1 MCVEDFLPIIIPA
14 VLIQVGMQAYFV
26 NRCWKD
32 PKLSGKQKA
41 FFIPLI
47 ILFNLFGASIY
58 LFLSERNT
66 KEPEKLDYYVS
77 SDVGSRMSVFILM
90 LIAFEGLSINII
102 INGINS
108 QYQDAVIATLSAIL
122 ILAIINGFLPVK
134 KSKLLY
140 YALPAMMIL
149 LAITVNYLEF
159 TMNSRFIVLAVL
171 ATVIN
176 SLRLRHGR
184 LYALIAFVLYLG
196 SEILKFI
203 SMGITDENTIIG
215 SVYVDVIIYA
225 LLFATFYAVKKQTIL
240 NIMLQTAFE
249 ELKEKSER
257 LEEMGA
263 IAERNRIAGEIHD
276 NVGHMLTAAMVSI
289 EAGEK
294 LIGVNEREA
303 SQKLLLARDQVANGL
318 QSIRMAVKAIKQGDT
333 EGDFTGKVRSLLE
346 QIRRDTGLEIS
357 AIVEVSAGLLPIQQS
372 VLLQSILECVT
383 NSIKHGK
390 STQVDLLIQEH
401 KGVVNMTFS
410 DNGRGTES
418 ITPGFGLNH
427 MLERAESLGGTLKTE
442 SAPGE
447 GFTVSL
453 SIPVGEN
460 GGHRV

>member
-1 MCVEDFLPIIIPA
+1 MRIEDYLPIIIPA
-14 VLIQVGMQAYFV
+14 VLIQLAMQVYFI
-26 NRCWKD
+26 NHCWKN
-32 PKLSGKQKA
+32 PGLSRKQKA

-47 ILFNLFGASIY
+47 VLFNLFGAAIY
-58 LFLSERNT
+58 LFSSERSIN
-66 KEPEKLDYYVS
+66 EPERLDYATPL
-77 SDVGSRMSVFILM
+77 DEGAQMSVFVLM
-90 LIAFEGLSINII
+90 LIAFEGLSVNIV
-102 INGINS
+102 INGIHS
-108 QYQDAVIATLSAIL
+108 QHQGAVIGTLSAIL
-122 ILAIINGFLPVK
+122 LVAIVNGFIPVK

-140 YALPAMMIL
+140 YALPAIMIL

-184 LYALIAFVLYLG
+184 LYALITFMLYIG
-196 SEILKFI
+196 SEITKLL
-203 SMGITDENTIIG
+203 SMGVTDQNTIIG
-215 SVYVDVIIYA
+215 SLYVDIIIFI
-225 LLFATFYAVKKQTIL
+225 LLFAAFYAIKRQRML
-240 NIMLQTAFE
+240 NTMLQAAFE

-318 QSIRMAVKAIKQGDT
+318 QSIRMSVKAIKQGDT
-333 EGDFTGKVRSLLE
+333 EGDFPGKVNVILE
-346 QIRRDTGLEIS
+346 QIQRDTGLMIN
-357 AIVEVSAGLLPIQQS
+357 AIVEVNVRLLPIQQS

-390 STQVDLLIQEH
+390 STQADLLIQEH

-410 DNGRGTES
+410 DNGRGSEGF
-418 ITPGFGLNH
+418 TPGFGLNH
-427 MLERAESLGGTLKTE
+427 MRERVESLGGALKTE

-460 GGHRV
+460 GGQKV